1 MSKLHELPFLYRL
14 GKKYVLWV
22 YRQYYSEY
30 ILLGEE
36 NLVANG
42 ESVIYAS
49 NHQNALMDSLGIL
62 SLPPFD
68 LAKIYLSRADLF
80 KLPPVIVKFIR
91 FAKLIPAYRIRDG
104 YENLGKNKASFD
116 EADEVLLNKA
126 ALVIMP
132 EGNQAEEKKVRP
144 LVKGIFRIAF
154 SAQEKMPTGKTVY
167 IQPIGIDMGDL
178 IKCGK
183 HLIINIGKP
192 IAVADYMEQYAENQ
206 SRAIN
211 SLRSKLKSNMDGLIQ
226 SLDTENYYE
235 AFETAIDASA
245 AAVLK
250 KEQLRDDTINRFQT
264 GQVTA
269 AKLVELEK
277 NDLSTMQQLDQLCKL
292 YRKTL
297 QQYKLRTSNLEQQ
310 LPVNKLRIDLLI
322 ILKQL
327 LFAPGFLLNL
337 LPVLGV
343 RLTPRMLGI
352 EYIGFYSSAYYG
364 AGLIFYPLF
373 YILQSL
379 LIVLLTPLSGIS
391 FLILLIVHY
400 YGGKYSFQLYKQ
412 IKALKASKRL
422 LKLNTEHPSELA
434 YLRELKSQ
442 ITDIVLAL
450 PRKKA

>member
-1 MSKLHELPFLYRL
+1 MSKLHELPLLYRL

-22 YRQYYSEY
+22 YRHYYSEY

-36 NLVANG
+36 NMTPAG
-42 ESVIYAS
+42 EPVIYAP
-49 NHQNALMDSLGIL
+49 NHQNALMDSIGIL

-80 KLPPVIVKFIR
+80 NLPAPLVKFIK

-116 EADEVLLNKA
+116 DADQVLLNNA

-132 EGNQAEEKKVRP
+132 EGNQAEEKKIRP
-144 LVKGIFRIAF
+144 LAKGIFRIAL
-154 SAQEKMPTGKTVY
+154 SAQEKMPAGKTVY

-192 IAVADYMEQYAENQ
+192 IAVADFMELYAENQ

-211 SLRSKLKSNMDGLIQ
+211 HLKSRLKTDMDQLIQ
-226 SLDTENYYE
+226 NLDTENYYE
-235 AFETAIDASA
+235 TFETAIDASA
-245 AAVLK
+245 SAVLK
-250 KEQLRDDTINRFQT
+250 KEQLRNDTINRFQT

-269 AKLVELEK
+269 SKLVELEK
-277 NDLSTMQQLDQLCKL
+277 NDLPAMQHLDQLCKL
-292 YRKTL
+292 YRKTIK
-297 QQYKLRTSNLEQQ
+297 QYNLRTSNLEQS
-310 LPVNKLRIDLLI
+310 LPISHSKLNLQILLNKV
-322 ILKQL
+322 
-327 LFAPGFLLNL
+327 LFTPGYLLNL
-337 LPVLGV
+337 LPALFV
-343 RLTPRMLGI
+343 RNSPRLLGI

-364 AGLIFYPLF
+364 ASLLMYPLF
-373 YILQSL
+373 YSLQSL
-379 LIVLLTPLSGIS
+379 LIVWFTPLSGIS
-391 FLILLIVHY
+391 FLILLILHY
-400 YGGKYSFQLYKQ
+400 YSGKYSFHLYKK
-412 IKALKASKRL
+412 IKALRASKRL
-422 LKLNTEHPSELA
+422 LNLSTDHPAELA